1 MAEITVY
8 EKGRFIRIPRG
19 RIPKKEKREPA
30 KLISIRLSQKL
41 LEKIDNYAE
50 NSELKERSL
59 AIRCL
64 LDLAFF
70 TIEKA
75 RTGEILFK
83 EELNRDNENE
93 G

>member
-1 MAEITVY
+1 MLEV
-8 EKGRFIRIPRG
+8 GNL
-19 RIPKKEKREPA
+19 KKRKREPT
-30 KLISIRLSQKL
+30 KLISIRLPQAL
-41 LEKIDNYAE
+41 LGKIDDYAE

-59 AIRCL
+59 AIRYL
-64 LDLAFF
+64 LGFALA
-70 TIEKA
+70 TIEKF